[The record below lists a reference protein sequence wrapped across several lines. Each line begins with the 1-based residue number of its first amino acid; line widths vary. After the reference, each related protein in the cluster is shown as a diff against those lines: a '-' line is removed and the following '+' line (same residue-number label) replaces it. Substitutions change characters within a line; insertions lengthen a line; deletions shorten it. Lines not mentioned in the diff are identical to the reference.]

1 MKNLSDFNSFVQTIN
16 EAAPWDPKKAQA
28 AIDEIMK
35 RYKENKDAEPTGLSF
50 ANVQKVYG
58 KTDYATRFRIAQAL
72 LLAGKNLFPVNQYNK
87 DQSANDNYRKTD
99 TYYTFTYYIG
109 DKDQNLKMDKFSE
122 ALLKAVKP
130 IVDDYAKE
138 DNLTNGESLEYIKK
152 TALEKPVVKQAKV
165 AIDKIPG

>member
-1 MKNLSDFNSFVQTIN
+1 MKNISDFNSFVQTIN

-50 ANVQKVYG
+50 ANVQKIYG
-58 KTDYATRFRIAQAL
+58 KTDYATRFRIAQSL
-72 LLAGKNLFPVNQYNK
+72 LLAGKNLFPVNQYGK
-87 DQSANDNYRKTD
+87 DQSANDNYRKTSD
-99 TYYTFTYYIG
+99 YTWTYYIG

-138 DNLTNGESLEYIKK
+138 DNLTNGESMEYIKK

>member
-58 KTDYATRFRIAQAL
+58 KIDLQTRFEIAQAL
-72 LLAGKNLFPVNQYNK
+72 RLIGKNFFPVNSSHP
-87 DQSANDNYRKTD
+87 DQSANDRFENSKGD
-99 TYYTFTYYIG
+99 SSDFFFTYYVG
-109 DKDQNLKMDKFSE
+109 EKNQNLKMDKFSE

-130 IVDDYAKE
+130 VVDNFKGNFDQFIRK
-138 DNLTNGESLEYIKK
+138 I
-152 TALEKPVVKQAKV
+152 ALENPVVKQAKV
-165 AIDKIPG
+165 AADKISS

>member
-28 AIDEIMK
+28 AIDEIIK

-50 ANVQKVYG
+50 ANIQKVYG
-58 KTDYATRFRIAQAL
+58 KNDYTTRFGIAQAL
-72 LLAGKNLFPVNQYNK
+72 KLIGKNFFPVNSAFK
-87 DQSANDNYRKTD
+87 DQSLNDEFENGNKNSSD
-99 TYYTFTYYIG
+99 FFITYYIG

-130 IVDDYAKE
+130 VVDNFSKGNFDQFIRK
-138 DNLTNGESLEYIKK
+138 I
-152 TALEKPVVKQAKV
+152 ALENPVVKQAKV
-165 AIDKIPG
+165 AADKIAG

>member
-58 KTDYATRFRIAQAL
+58 KIDLQTRFEIAQAL
-72 LLAGKNLFPVNQYNK
+72 KLIGKNFFPVNSSHP
-87 DQSANDNYRKTD
+87 DQSANDRFENSKGD
-99 TYYTFTYYIG
+99 SSDFFFTYYVG
-109 DKDQNLKMDKFSE
+109 EKNQNLRMDKFSE

-130 IVDDYAKE
+130 VVDNFKGNFDQFIRK
-138 DNLTNGESLEYIKK
+138 I
-152 TALEKPVVKQAKV
+152 ALENPVVKQAKV
-165 AIDKIPG
+165 AADKIAS

>member
-28 AIDEIMK
+28 AIDEITK

-58 KTDYATRFRIAQAL
+58 KTDYQTRFEIAQAL
-72 LLAGKNLFPVNQYNK
+72 LLAGKNLFPVNSAYK
-87 DQSANDNYRKTD
+87 DQSANDNDRKASD
-99 TYYTFTYYIG
+99 IIFTYYIG

-138 DNLTNGESLEYIKK
+138 DNLTNGESMEYIKK

>member
-28 AIDEIMK
+28 AIDEITK

-58 KTDYATRFRIAQAL
+58 KIDLQTRFEIAQAL
-72 LLAGKNLFPVNQYNK
+72 KLIGKNFFPVNSASPDKSSNDEFENRNK
-87 DQSANDNYRKTD
+87 NSSDFFF
-99 TYYTFTYYIG
+99 TYYTG
-109 DKDQNLKMDKFSE
+109 EKNQNLKMDKFSE

-130 IVDDYAKE
+130 IVDNFKGNFDQFIRK
-138 DNLTNGESLEYIKK
+138 I
-152 TALEKPVVKQAKV
+152 ALENPVVKQAKV
-165 AIDKIPG
+165 AADKISS

>member
-1 MKNLSDFNSFVQTIN
+1 MKNLSDFNSFIQTIN

-58 KTDYATRFRIAQAL
+58 KIDLQTRFEIAQAL
-72 LLAGKNLFPVNQYNK
+72 KLIGKNFFPVNSYHP
-87 DQSANDNYRKTD
+87 DQSANDRFENSKGD
-99 TYYTFTYYIG
+99 SSDFFFTYYVG
-109 DKDQNLKMDKFSE
+109 EKNQNLKMDKFSE

-130 IVDDYAKE
+130 VVDNFKGNFDQFIEK
-138 DNLTNGESLEYIKK
+138 I
-152 TALEKPVVKQAKV
+152 ALENPVVKQAKV
-165 AIDKIPG
+165 AADKIAG

>member
-58 KTDYATRFRIAQAL
+58 KIDLQTRFEIAQAL
-72 LLAGKNLFPVNQYNK
+72 KLIGKNFFPVNSSHP
-87 DQSANDNYRKTD
+87 DQSANDRFENSKGD
-99 TYYTFTYYIG
+99 SSDFFFTYYVG
-109 DKDQNLKMDKFSE
+109 EKNQNLRMDKFSE

-130 IVDDYAKE
+130 VVDNFKGNFDQFIRK
-138 DNLTNGESLEYIKK
+138 I
-152 TALEKPVVKQAKV
+152 ALENPVVKQAKV
-165 AIDKIPG
+165 AADKISS

>member
-58 KTDYATRFRIAQAL
+58 KIDLQTRFEIAQAL
-72 LLAGKNLFPVNQYNK
+72 KLIGKNFFPVNSSHP
-87 DQSANDNYRKTD
+87 DQSASDRFENSKGDSSD
-99 TYYTFTYYIG
+99 FFFTYYVG
-109 DKDQNLKMDKFSE
+109 EKNQNLKMDKFSE

-130 IVDDYAKE
+130 VVDNFKGNFDQFIRK
-138 DNLTNGESLEYIKK
+138 I
-152 TALEKPVVKQAKV
+152 ALENPVVKQAKV
-165 AIDKIPG
+165 AVDKISG

>member
-58 KTDYATRFRIAQAL
+58 KIDLNTRFEIAQAL
-72 LLAGKNLFPVNQYNK
+72 KLIGKNFFPVNSSHP
-87 DQSANDNYRKTD
+87 DQSANDRSKNSKGD
-99 TYYTFTYYIG
+99 PSDFFFTYYVG
-109 DKDQNLKMDKFSE
+109 EKNQNLKMDKFSE

-130 IVDDYAKE
+130 IVDNYKGNFDQF
-138 DNLTNGESLEYIKK
+138 TRRI
-152 TALEKPVVKQAKV
+152 ALENPVVKQAKV
-165 AIDKIPG
+165 AADKIAG

>member
-58 KTDYATRFRIAQAL
+58 KIDYSTRFKIAQAL
-72 LLAGKNLFPVNQYNK
+72 FLSGKSIFPGS
-87 DQSANDNYRKTD
+87 DLTD
-99 TYYTFTYYIG
+99 KIYATSYIG
-109 DKDQNLKMDKFSE
+109 RKNKNLKMDKISE

-130 IVDDYAKE
+130 IVDDFEKDVAGYFDQKISSAKP
-138 DNLTNGESLEYIKK
+138 T
-152 TALEKPVVKQAKV
+152 VRQAKV
-165 AIDKIPG
+165 AADKISS

>member
-28 AIDEIMK
+28 AIDEITK

-50 ANVQKVYG
+50 ANIQKVYG

-72 LLAGKNLFPVNQYNK
+72 KLIGKNFFPVNSASPDKSSNDEFENRNK
-87 DQSANDNYRKTD
+87 NSSDFFF
-99 TYYTFTYYIG
+99 TYYTG
-109 DKDQNLKMDKFSE
+109 EKNQNLKMDKFSE

-130 IVDDYAKE
+130 IVDEFSGGNFDQFIRK
-138 DNLTNGESLEYIKK
+138 I
-152 TALEKPVVKQAKV
+152 ALENPVVKQAKV

>member
-58 KTDYATRFRIAQAL
+58 KIDLQTRFEIAQAL
-72 LLAGKNLFPVNQYNK
+72 RLIGKNFFPVNSSHP
-87 DQSANDNYRKTD
+87 DQSANDRFENSKGD
-99 TYYTFTYYIG
+99 SSDFFFTYYVG
-109 DKDQNLKMDKFSE
+109 EKNQNLKMDKFSE

-130 IVDDYAKE
+130 VVDNFKGNFDQFIRK
-138 DNLTNGESLEYIKK
+138 I
-152 TALEKPVVKQAKV
+152 ALENPVVKQAKV
-165 AIDKIPG
+165 AADKIAS

>member
-1 MKNLSDFNSFVQTIN
+1 MKNLSNFNSFVQTIN

-58 KTDYATRFRIAQAL
+58 KIDLQTRFEIAQAL
-72 LLAGKNLFPVNQYNK
+72 KLIGKNFFPVNSSHP
-87 DQSANDNYRKTD
+87 DQSANDRFENSKGD
-99 TYYTFTYYIG
+99 SSDFFFTYYVG
-109 DKDQNLKMDKFSE
+109 EKNQNLKMDKFSE

-130 IVDDYAKE
+130 VVDNFKGNFDQFIRK
-138 DNLTNGESLEYIKK
+138 I
-152 TALEKPVVKQAKV
+152 ALENPVIKQAKV
-165 AIDKIPG
+165 AADKISS

>member
-58 KTDYATRFRIAQAL
+58 KIDYSTRFKIAQAL
-72 LLAGKNLFPVNQYNK
+72 LLAGKNFFPVNKYRSDAGQGN
-87 DQSANDNYRKTD
+87 NDEMWGGTGYII
-99 TYYTFTYYIG
+99 TYYIG
-109 DKDQNLKMDKFSE
+109 EKDQNLKMDKFSE
-122 ALLKAVKP
+122 ALLRAVKP
-130 IVDDYAKE
+130 IIDTLPIDDPGILFRR
-138 DNLTNGESLEYIKK
+138 DSLEN
-152 TALEKPVVKQAKV
+152 PVVKQAKV
-165 AIDKIPG
+165 AVDKISG

>member
-1 MKNLSDFNSFVQTIN
+1 MKNLSDFNSFIQTIN

-58 KTDYATRFRIAQAL
+58 KIDLQTRFEIAQAL
-72 LLAGKNLFPVNQYNK
+72 QLIGKNFFPVNSSHP
-87 DQSANDNYRKTD
+87 DQSANDRFENSKGD
-99 TYYTFTYYIG
+99 SSDFFFTYYVG
-109 DKDQNLKMDKFSE
+109 EKNQNLKMDKFSE

-130 IVDDYAKE
+130 VVDNFKGNFDQFIRK
-138 DNLTNGESLEYIKK
+138 I
-152 TALEKPVVKQAKV
+152 ALENPVVKQAKV
-165 AIDKIPG
+165 AADKIAS